1 MQQRKE
7 PGFWIGLLAVIAVV
21 FTVVCLMTSQR
32 EVSAVSPPEV
42 EITMPTA
49 EEWTA
54 EMAMPTAGERTVIT
68 VKNADE
74 FLAAI
79 GPNTEIRMEP
89 GNYILSESESYGK
102 TISDYCIWEER
113 FDGYELRIC
122 NVVDLTIRGSGAH
135 VTTLET
141 DPRYANVMSLAHCS
155 NVVLEDFT
163 AGHTRDRGECGG
175 GVIDLSNCN
184 AITMNRMGLFGCGV
198 VGVTADGCS
207 GITLTDSDIYE
218 CSSSA
223 VGMYNCSDVVI
234 FGCRIRDIGDEQ
246 YGGYTFF
253 DIQDCTGVFIE
264 NNQLSDSSLSS
275 LVSVAQS
282 KVLLKNNLFER
293 NRPQS
298 GAFSGSRVS
307 ITLDGNRFEN
317 NTIRNWYSNAE
328 AAQDTD
334 GKTLTETDLNC
345 LYGTESESI
354 ATPQL
359 EVHVSTVDELI
370 AAIGP
375 DRDIILDAAVYDL
388 STATGYGTSENEYYC
403 WEDIFDG
410 PGLVIRNVSNMT
422 IRSNDG
428 KFTEH
433 TIEAVPRYADVLQF
447 RACSNITISGFTAG
461 HTKEPGSC
469 TGGVLEFQDS
479 DGITVDTCG
488 LFGCG
493 ILGVQAENCGNV
505 IVQNSTIYE
514 CSQGG
519 IDMRNVDGIV
529 IEGTS
534 FRDIGGRNII
544 RLASCRNAMV
554 DGNMVLM
561 GEYGYYEATSV
572 EQEATLA
579 LERAVNDFANSYLNG
594 DREYMQIY
602 LASGYEPQPWVTDY
616 EFSNLYWLEVRYDHV
631 QTIREKGSVTME
643 VPFKEWN
650 GEWADEQDVRYLLVT
665 IIEENGIFKVSDCR
679 EK

>member
-1 MQQRKE
+1 MLNRKN
-7 PGFWIGLLAVIAVV
+7 PGFWIGLLMVIAVV
-21 FTVVCLMTSQR
+21 LTAVCLMTSQR
-32 EVSAVSPPEV
+32 EAFAVPPPE
-42 EITMPTA
+42 A
-49 EEWTA
+49 EMIMSATEERTA
-54 EMAMPTAGERTVIT
+54 EMAIPAAGEQTVVT

-89 GNYILSESESYGK
+89 GSYILSESESYGK

-184 AITMNRMGLFGCGV
+184 AVTMNRMGLFGCGV

-207 GITLTDSDIYE
+207 GITLTDSDVYE

-223 VGMYNCSDVVI
+223 VGVYNCSDVVI
-234 FGCRIRDIGDEQ
+234 FGCRIRNIGDEQ

-253 DIQDCTGVFIE
+253 DIQDCSGVFIE

-275 LVSVAQS
+275 LLAVAQS

-317 NTIRNWYSNAE
+317 NTIRNWYSNGE

-334 GKTLTETDLNC
+334 GNMLTEADLDR
-345 LYGTESESI
+345 LYGTESETI
-354 ATPQL
+354 AAPQM

-375 DRDIILDAAVYDL
+375 DREIVLDAAVYDL

-447 RACSNITISGFTAG
+447 RACSNITLSGFTAG

-469 TGGVLEFQDS
+469 TGGVLEFRDS
-479 DGITVDTCG
+479 DGVTVDNCG

-493 ILGVQAENCGNV
+493 MGVQAENCGNV

-519 IDMRNVDGIV
+519 IEMRNVDGIV

-544 RLASCRNAMV
+544 QLLNCKNAMV
-554 DGNMVLM
+554 DGNMTI
-561 GEYGYYEATSV
+561 GAQNGSFEASTV
-572 EQEATLA
+572 EQEKTYVLQAT
-579 LERAVNDFANSYLNG
+579 VNDFSNSYLYN
-594 DREYMQIY
+594 DREFMQIY
-602 LASGYEPQPWVTDY
+602 LAEGYEPEPWVTEY
-616 EFSNLYWLEVRYDHV
+616 ECTNLYWFEITYDHV
-631 QTIREKGSVTME
+631 RELEKAGKLVFE
-643 VPFKEWN
+643 VPFLEWN
-650 GEWADEQDVRYLLVT
+650 GTDVNEEDRRWLLVT
-665 IIEENGIFKVSDCR
+665 VIVENGSYKVSDCR